1 MRRNKNVETARAHVP
16 VLLAETLEGLRV
28 ARDGIYLDGTYGRGG
43 HAREVLARLGPDG
56 RLLVMDRDPDAIADA
71 KRELGADPRVAIRH
85 ATFAE
90 LADWEETAGG
100 LDGVLFDLGV
110 SSPQLDEPARGFSF
124 QADGPL
130 DMRMDPTR
138 GVSAADWLAGAGE
151 AEIAD
156 VLWQFGEERMSRRIA
171 RAIVAAR
178 GAAPVANGPLT
189 TTRQLADLVAKTIGH
204 RERNKHPATRTFQ
217 ALRIHVNDELGE
229 LERGLQAAAQ
239 RLKPGGRL
247 AVISFHS
254 LEDRLVKRFIRGEE
268 APRVRRGLPQP
279 EAPLSAL
286 AAIGKTIFAGDDEV
300 AANPRAR
307 SAVLRIAEKRAGE
320 GSA

>member
-1 MRRNKNVETARAHVP
+1 MRRNKNEETARSHVP

-28 ARDGIYLDGTYGRGG
+28 LEEGIYLDGTYGRGG
-43 HAREVLARLGPDG
+43 HARAVLARLGPKG

-71 KRELGADPRVAIRH
+71 ERELGADPRVAIRH
-85 ATFAE
+85 ASFAE
-90 LADWEETAGG
+90 LSDWEETKSG

-110 SSPQLDEPARGFSF
+110 SSPQLDEPSRGFSF

-138 GVSAADWLAGAGE
+138 GSSAADWLAGASD

-156 VLWQFGEERMSRRIA
+156 VLWQLGEERMSRRIA
-171 RAIVAAR
+171 RAIVSAR
-178 GAAPVANGPLT
+178 DAAPLK

-217 ALRIHVNDELGE
+217 ALRIFINDELGQ
-229 LERGLQAAAQ
+229 LERGLEAATS

-254 LEDRLVKRFIRGEE
+254 LEDRAVKQFIRGTE

-279 EAPLSAL
+279 ETAPSPLV
-286 AAIGKTIFAGDDEV
+286 AIGKAIFASESEV
-300 AANPRAR
+300 EANPRAR
-307 SAVLRIAEKRAGE
+307 SAVLRVAERRAD
-320 GSA
+320 GSDA

>member
-1 MRRNKNVETARAHVP
+1 MRRNTSTERSHVP

-28 ARDGIYLDGTYGRGG
+28 VEDGIYLDSTYGRGG
-43 HAREVLARLGPDG
+43 HARAVLARLGPHG

-71 KRELGADPRVAIRH
+71 ERELGRDPRVAIRH
-85 ATFAE
+85 ATFAG
-90 LADWEETAGG
+90 LADWTQTAGG

-138 GVSAADWLAGAGE
+138 GVSAADWLNGAGE

-156 VLWQFGEERMSRRIA
+156 VLWRLGEERMSRRIA

-178 GAAPVANGPLT
+178 AAAPLT

-229 LERGLQAAAQ
+229 LEQGLEAATR

-254 LEDRLVKRFIRGEE
+254 LEDRVVKRFIRGEE
-268 APRVRRGLPQP
+268 APRVRRGLPKP
-279 EAPLSAL
+279 DLAPSPLVAV
-286 AAIGKTIFAGDDEV
+286 GKAIFASEDEIAV
-300 AANPRAR
+300 NPRAR
-307 SAVLRIAEKRAGE
+307 SAVLRVAERRSDE
-320 GSA
+320 GAA

>member
-1 MRRNKNVETARAHVP
+1 
-16 VLLAETLEGLRV
+16 
-28 ARDGIYLDGTYGRGG
+28 
-43 HAREVLARLGPDG
+43 
-56 RLLVMDRDPDAIADA
+56 
-71 KRELGADPRVAIRH
+71 
-85 ATFAE
+85 
-90 LADWEETAGG
+90 
-100 LDGVLFDLGV
+100 
-110 SSPQLDEPARGFSF
+110 SPQLDEPAHGFSF

-156 VLWQFGEERMSRRIA
+156 VLWRLGEERMSRRIA

-178 GAAPVANGPLT
+178 GTAPLT
-189 TTRQLADLVAKTIGH
+189 TTCQLADLVAKTIGH

-217 ALRIHVNDELGE
+217 ALRIHVNDELGQ
-229 LERGLQAAAQ
+229 LEQGLEAAVR

-254 LEDRLVKRFIRGEE
+254 LEDRAVKQFIRGEE

-279 EAPLSAL
+279 EASPSPLVPV
-286 AAIGKTIFAGDDEV
+286 GKAIFASDAEV

-307 SAVLRIAEKRAGE
+307 SAVLRVAERRSAEK
-320 GSA
+320 SA

>member
-1 MRRNKNVETARAHVP
+1 MRRNTNAETARSHVP

-28 ARDGIYLDGTYGRGG
+28 REDGIYLDGTYGRGG
-43 HAREVLARLGPDG
+43 HAREVLARLGPNG
-56 RLLVMDRDPDAIADA
+56 RLLLMDRDPDAIADA
-71 KRELGADPRVAIRH
+71 QSELGRDPRVAIRH
-85 ATFAE
+85 ASFAG
-90 LADWEETAGG
+90 LAEWDETAGG

-138 GVSAADWLAGAGE
+138 GISAAEWLAGAGE
-151 AEIAD
+151 VEIAD
-156 VLWQFGEERMSRRIA
+156 VLWQLGEERMSRRIA

-178 GAAPVANGPLT
+178 DAAPLT

-204 RERNKHPATRTFQ
+204 RERHKHPATRTFQ
-217 ALRIHVNDELGE
+217 ALRIHINEELGE
-229 LERGLQAAAQ
+229 LENGLDAAAK

-254 LEDRLVKRFIRGEE
+254 LEDRLVKRFIRGED

-279 EAPLSAL
+279 EAPPSAL
-286 AAIGKTIFAGDDEV
+286 IAIGKAVFASDAEL
-300 AANPRAR
+300 ARNPRAR
-307 SAVLRIAEKRAGE
+307 SAVLRIAERRAAE
-320 GSA
+320 GGA

>member
-1 MRRNKNVETARAHVP
+1 MRRNTNGERSHVP

-28 ARDGIYLDGTYGRGG
+28 KKDGTYLDGTYGRGG
-43 HAREVLARLGPDG
+43 HARAVLEKLGPDG
-56 RLLVMDRDPDAIADA
+56 RLLVMDRDPDAILDA
-71 KRELGADPRVAIRH
+71 ERELGADSRVAIRH
-85 ATFAE
+85 AAFAG

-138 GVSAADWLAGAGE
+138 GTSAADWLAGAGE

-156 VLWQFGEERMSRRIA
+156 VLWRLGEERMSRRIA

-178 GAAPVANGPLT
+178 GTAPIGNGPLT

-217 ALRIHVNDELGE
+217 ALRIHVNDELGQ
-229 LERGLQAAAQ
+229 LEQGLEAAVR

-254 LEDRLVKRFIRGEE
+254 LEDRAVKQFIRGEE
-268 APRVRRGLPQP
+268 APRVRRGLPPP
-279 EAPLSAL
+279 EAALSPLVAV
-286 AAIGKTIFAGDDEV
+286 GKAIFASDAETD
-300 AANPRAR
+300 ANPRSR
-307 SAVLRIAEKRAGE
+307 SAVLRIAEKR
-320 GSA
+320 S

>member
-1 MRRNKNVETARAHVP
+1 MRRNTNAERSHVP

-28 ARDGIYLDGTYGRGG
+28 VEDGIYLDGTYGRGG
-43 HAREVLARLGPDG
+43 HARAVLARLGPHG

-71 KRELGADPRVAIRH
+71 ERELGRDPRVAIRH
-85 ATFAE
+85 AAFAG

-156 VLWQFGEERMSRRIA
+156 VLWRLGEERMSRRIA

-178 GAAPVANGPLT
+178 GAAPLT

-217 ALRIHVNDELGE
+217 ALRIHVNDELGQ
-229 LERGLQAAAQ
+229 LEQGLEAATL

-254 LEDRLVKRFIRGEE
+254 LEDRAVKQFIRGEE

-279 EAPLSAL
+279 EAAPSPLVAV
-286 AAIGKTIFAGDDEV
+286 GKAIFASEAETD
-300 AANPRAR
+300 ANPRAR
-307 SAVLRIAEKRAGE
+307 SAVLRIAERRSEK

>member
-1 MRRNKNVETARAHVP
+1 MRRDTSAERSHVP

-28 ARDGIYLDGTYGRGG
+28 VEDGIYLDGTYGRGG
-43 HAREVLARLGPDG
+43 HARAVLARLGPHG

-71 KRELGADPRVAIRH
+71 ESELGRDPRVAIRH
-85 ATFAE
+85 AAFAG
-90 LADWEETAGG
+90 LADWEETSGG

-138 GVSAADWLAGAGE
+138 GVSAADWLAQAGE

-156 VLWQFGEERMSRRIA
+156 VLWRLGEERMSRRIA

-178 GAAPVANGPLT
+178 STAPLT
-189 TTRQLADLVAKTIGH
+189 TTRQLADLGAKTIGH

-217 ALRIHVNDELGE
+217 ALRIHVNDELGQ
-229 LERGLQAAAQ
+229 LEQGLEAATS

-254 LEDRLVKRFIRGEE
+254 LEDRVVKQFIRGEE

-279 EAPLSAL
+279 EAAPSAL
-286 AAIGKTIFAGDDEV
+286 VAIGRAIFASDAET

-307 SAVLRIAEKRAGE
+307 SAVLRVAERRSGE
-320 GSA
+320 GAA

>member
-1 MRRNKNVETARAHVP
+1 MRRNTNAETARSHVP

-28 ARDGIYLDGTYGRGG
+28 RADGIYLDGTYGRGG
-43 HAREVLARLGPDG
+43 HAREVLAKLGPNG
-56 RLLVMDRDPDAIADA
+56 RLLLMDRDPDAIADA
-71 KRELGADPRVAIRH
+71 EREFGADSRVAIRH
-85 ATFAE
+85 ASFAG

-138 GVSAADWLAGAGE
+138 GISAAEWLAGAGE
-151 AEIAD
+151 VEIAD
-156 VLWQFGEERMSRRIA
+156 VLWQLGEERMSRRIA

-178 GAAPVANGPLT
+178 GAAPLT
-189 TTRQLADLVAKTIGH
+189 TTRQLAELVAKTIGH
-204 RERNKHPATRTFQ
+204 RERHKHPATRTFQ
-217 ALRIHVNDELGE
+217 ALRIHVNEELAQ
-229 LERGLQAAAQ
+229 LERGLEAATD

-254 LEDRLVKRFIRGEE
+254 LEDRLVKRFIRGED

-279 EAPLSAL
+279 EATPSAL
-286 AAIGKTIFAGDDEV
+286 AAVGKAIFAGDAEL
-300 AANPRAR
+300 ASNPRAR
-307 SAVLRIAEKRAGE
+307 SAVLRIAERRVVE
-320 GSA
+320 GGA

>member
-1 MRRNKNVETARAHVP
+1 MRRSKNVRATRSHVP

-28 ARDGIYLDGTYGRGG
+28 IPDGTYLDGTYGRGG
-43 HAREVLARLGPDG
+43 HARAVLAKLGPHG
-56 RLLVMDRDPDAIADA
+56 RLLLMDRDPEAIAGAD
-71 KRELGADPRVAIRH
+71 REFGRDPRVAIRH
-85 ATFAE
+85 ASFAE

-110 SSPQLDEPARGFSF
+110 SSPQLDDPARGFSF

-138 GVSAADWLAGAGE
+138 GIPAAEWLAGAGE

-156 VLWQFGEERMSRRIA
+156 VLWQWGEERMSRRIA

-178 GAAPVANGPLT
+178 ATHPLT
-189 TTRQLADLVAKTIGH
+189 TTSQLAELVAQTIGH

-217 ALRIHVNDELGE
+217 ALRIHINDELAA
-229 LERGLQAAAQ
+229 LQRGLESALM
-239 RLKPGGRL
+239 RLKPNGRL

-279 EAPLSAL
+279 ERAPSVLVAV
-286 AAIGKTIFAGDDEV
+286 GKAVFAGDTET

-307 SAVLRIAEKRAGE
+307 SAVLRVAERRAVE

>member
-1 MRRNKNVETARAHVP
+1 MRRNKNEETARSHVP

-28 ARDGIYLDGTYGRGG
+28 LEEGIYLDGTYGRGG
-43 HAREVLARLGPDG
+43 HARAVLARLGPKG

-71 KRELGADPRVAIRH
+71 ERELGADPRVAIRH
-85 ATFAE
+85 ASFAE
-90 LADWEETAGG
+90 LSDWEETKSG

-110 SSPQLDEPARGFSF
+110 SSPQLDEPSRGFSF

-138 GVSAADWLAGAGE
+138 GSSAADWLAGASD

-156 VLWQFGEERMSRRIA
+156 VLWQLGEERMSRRIA
-171 RAIVAAR
+171 RAIVSAR
-178 GAAPVANGPLT
+178 DAAPLK

-217 ALRIHVNDELGE
+217 ALRIFVNDELGQ
-229 LERGLQAAAQ
+229 LERGLEAATS

-254 LEDRLVKRFIRGEE
+254 LEDRVVKHTFRDE
-268 APRVRRGLPQP
+268 AAHGRVTLITRRPMIP
-279 EAPLSAL
+279 A
-286 AAIGKTIFAGDDEV
+286 DDEL
-300 AANPRAR
+300 ARNARAR
-307 SAVLRIAEKRAGE
+307 SARLRVAEKVA
-320 GSA
+320 

>member
-1 MRRNKNVETARAHVP
+1 MRRSTSVETARSHVP

-28 ARDGIYLDGTYGRGG
+28 RADGIYLDGTYGRGG
-43 HAREVLARLGPDG
+43 HAREVLAKLGPTG
-56 RLLVMDRDPDAIADA
+56 RLLLMDRDPDAIADA
-71 KRELGADPRVAIRH
+71 EREFGADSRVAIRH
-85 ATFAE
+85 ASFAG

-110 SSPQLDEPARGFSF
+110 SSPQLDEPSRGFSF

-138 GVSAADWLAGAGE
+138 GISAAEWLAGADE
-151 AEIAD
+151 VEIAD
-156 VLWQFGEERMSRRIA
+156 VLWQLGEERMSRRIA

-178 GAAPVANGPLT
+178 GAAPLT
-189 TTRQLADLVAKTIGH
+189 TTRQLAELIAKTIGH
-204 RERNKHPATRTFQ
+204 RERHKHPATRTFQ
-217 ALRIHVNDELGE
+217 ALRIHVNEELAQ
-229 LERGLQAAAQ
+229 LERGLEAATT

-254 LEDRLVKRFIRGEE
+254 LEDRLVKRFIRGED

-279 EAPLSAL
+279 EAPPPPLV
-286 AAIGKTIFAGDDEV
+286 AIGKAIFAGDEEL
-300 AANPRAR
+300 ARNPRAR
-307 SAVLRIAEKRAGE
+307 SAVLRVAERRA
-320 GSA
+320 

>member
-1 MRRNKNVETARAHVP
+1 MRRNTNAEAARAHVP

-28 ARDGIYLDGTYGRGG
+28 LADGIYLDGTYGRGG
-43 HAREVLARLGPDG
+43 HAREVLARLGPGG
-56 RLLVMDRDPDAIADA
+56 RLLVMDRDPEAIADA
-71 KRELGADPRVAIRH
+71 QRELGADPRVAIRH
-85 ATFAE
+85 ASFAG
-90 LADWEETAGG
+90 LAEWEETAGG

-110 SSPQLDEPARGFSF
+110 SSPQLDEPTRGFSF

-138 GVSAADWLAGAGE
+138 GVSAAVWLAGAGE

-156 VLWQFGEERMSRRIA
+156 VLWQLGEERMSRRIA

-178 GAAPVANGPLT
+178 GTAPLT
-189 TTRQLADLVAKTIGH
+189 TTRQLADLIARTIGH
-204 RERNKHPATRTFQ
+204 PERNKHPATRTFQ
-217 ALRIHVNDELGE
+217 ALRIHVNDELE
-229 LERGLQAAAQ
+229 ALRRGLDAATH
-239 RLKPGGRL
+239 RLKLHGRL

-254 LEDRLVKRFIRGEE
+254 LEDRLVKQFIRGEP

-279 EAPLSAL
+279 EAAPSPLVAV
-286 AAIGKTIFAGDDEV
+286 GKAIFAGQAEV

-307 SAVLRIAEKRAGE
+307 SAVLRIAEKRLVEDRA
-320 GSA
+320 

>member
-1 MRRNKNVETARAHVP
+1 MRRNKNEETARSHVP

-28 ARDGIYLDGTYGRGG
+28 LEEGIYLDGTYGRGG
-43 HAREVLARLGPDG
+43 HARAVLARLGPKG

-71 KRELGADPRVAIRH
+71 ERELGADPRVAIRH
-85 ATFAE
+85 ASFAE
-90 LADWEETAGG
+90 LSDWEETKSG

-110 SSPQLDEPARGFSF
+110 SSPQLDEPSRGFSF

-138 GVSAADWLAGAGE
+138 GSSAADWLAGASD

-156 VLWQFGEERMSRRIA
+156 VLWQLGEERMSRRIA
-171 RAIVAAR
+171 RAIVSAR
-178 GAAPVANGPLT
+178 DAAPLK

-217 ALRIHVNDELGE
+217 ALRIFINDELGQ
-229 LERGLQAAAQ
+229 LERGLEAATS

-254 LEDRLVKRFIRGEE
+254 LEDRVVKQFIRGAE

-279 EAPLSAL
+279 ETAPSPLV
-286 AAIGKTIFAGDDEV
+286 AIGKAIFASESEV
-300 AANPRAR
+300 EANPRAR
-307 SAVLRIAEKRAGE
+307 SAVLRVAERRAD
-320 GSA
+320 GSGA